1 MLVDIPQKIAFV
13 AMPFGKRKVNST
25 SADVPV
31 AVDFD
36 AVWNRILAPSLE
48 ELGYIAVR
56 ADEQGGSV
64 IVKDMLEQLL
74 YADLVIADISI
85 DNANVYYEA
94 GIRHAAAAKGCI
106 LIGADWA
113 EPVFDLEQIR
123 QVRYPY
129 DKGGLTDEGVAA
141 AIVKLKSGIE
151 AMSESISPVYELT
164 PFPAPLEQA
173 RQNAFSKKNKQIA
186 KFQKAARIANLKS
199 GEAAVEAVQ
208 KLQAA
213 FNDSDRK
220 SSMAAQQVYTL
231 IRDKIGWEAS
241 IEFIESLDEGLDE
254 GIDESLSDTPFFK
267 EQYALVMGK
276 RGEAEDAIDTL
287 QSLIEEQGKTAE
299 RLGLLGGRHKALFYK
314 EQDQAKKKVHLHKA
328 IEAYDTGMRLDLNE
342 YYCACNLPRLLKSRN
357 EEGDLQQAKF
367 VAQLVLQVCD
377 YRISHGTGDG
387 WEHPTLLGAAFDTE
401 DITTAQGI
409 SETINGENFAQWYLE
424 TTLIDLQHSVSL
436 VTDLDIKQKLEEIA
450 ADLKLLDSSLS
461 A

>member
-1 MLVDIPQKIAFV
+1 MPVDIPQKIAFV

-56 ADEQGGSV
+56 ADEQAGSV
-64 IVKDMLEQLL
+64 IIKDMLEQLL

-94 GIRHAAAAKGCI
+94 GIRHAASPKGCV

-113 EPVFDLEQIR
+113 EPVFDLDQIT

-129 DKGGLTDEGVAA
+129 AKDGLTDESVAD
-141 AIVKLKSGIE
+141 AIVKIKSGIV
-151 AMSESISPVYELT
+151 AMCESKSPVYELT
-164 PFPAPLEQA
+164 PFPAPLKQA
-173 RQNAFSKKNKQIA
+173 SEKALAERNRQIA

-199 GEAAVEAVQ
+199 GDAAIEAVQ

-220 SSMAAQQVYTL
+220 SGMEAQEVYLL
-231 IRDKIGWEAS
+231 IRDKVGWEAS
-241 IEFIESLDEGLDE
+241 IKFIDNLDQGLSE
-254 GIDESLSDTPFFK
+254 MPFFK

-276 RGEAEDAIDTL
+276 KGEAEDAIDTL
-287 QSLIEEQGKTAE
+287 QCLIEEQGKTPE
-299 RLGLLGGRHKALFYK
+299 RLGLLGGRHKASFYT
-314 EQDQAKKKVHLHKA
+314 EQNEARKKVHLDKA
-328 IEAYDTGMRLDLNE
+328 IEAYDAGMRLDLNE
-342 YYCACNLPRLLKSRN
+342 YYCSGNLPRLLKSRN
-357 EEGDLQQAKF
+357 ADGDVQQAKF
-367 VAQLVLQVCD
+367 IAQLVVQVCD

-401 DITTAQGI
+401 DVTTAKRI
-409 SETINGENFAQWYLE
+409 TEKINGENYSQWSLE
-424 TTLIDLQHSVSL
+424 TTLADLAHSVSL
-436 VTDLDIKQKLEEIA
+436 INEPETKRKLEEVITG
-450 ADLKLLDSSLS
+450 LKSLVS
-461 A
+461 N